1 MGDVKK
7 LQILIAEDDDGHA
20 TLICRAFKDVG
31 MSNRML
37 RFVNGEQVWKFLSG
51 EESSAAGETFDP
63 RKRYLLLM
71 DINMPRMDG
80 IEVLK
85 RIRADAVLKGLLVIM
100 LTTTDDPREV
110 EKCYNLGCNAYMTK
124 PSDFPAFVQAFK
136 HLGSFLH
143 VIEI

>member
-1 MGDVKK
+1 MGDAKE
-7 LQILIAEDDDGHA
+7 LQILVAEDDDGHA
-20 TLICRAFKDVG
+20 TLISRAFKDAG
-31 MSNRML
+31 FNNRTL
-37 RFVNGEQVWKFLSG
+37 RFVNGEQVWRFLSG
-51 EESSAAGETFDP
+51 EVNPAVGEIFDP

-110 EKCYNLGCNAYMTK
+110 QKCYNLGCNAYMTK
-124 PSDFPAFVQAFK
+124 PSGFSAFAQAFK
-136 HLGSFLH
+136 HLGSFLQ